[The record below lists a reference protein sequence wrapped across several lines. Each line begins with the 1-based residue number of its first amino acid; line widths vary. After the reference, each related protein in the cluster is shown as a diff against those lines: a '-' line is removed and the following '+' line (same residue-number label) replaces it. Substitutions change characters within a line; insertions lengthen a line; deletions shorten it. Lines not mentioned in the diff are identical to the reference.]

1 MPTFKPKNIKKI
13 ILSKKNITTL
23 DGKHKEIID
32 GFTIDKKEQLPILQN
47 EKREL
52 CVKLKNTNLTVDERL
67 DLCDRLAE
75 IKQKIGSIK
84 KKEKEYLLNN
94 SSYVFD
100 YFENKKKIAD
110 CANKTTLL
118 DKFFKINKEDNEL
131 ADELTK
137 ERKNIQTYMTNVDES
152 FLDINNFIIQTDVC
166 NFCNKGEMIAVDYE
180 GIMICNFCSN
190 SVKYLV
196 ENEKP
201 SYKEPPKEVCFYAY
215 KRINHFRE
223 ILAQFQAKETTQI
236 PDEVIE
242 NIIQQIKKERIDL
255 SHMTNKRTKEI
266 LKKLGYNKYYEH
278 IPFIKDKLGIKPP
291 IMSSE
296 LENMLCN
303 LFMDIQGPY
312 AKFCPDDRVNFLN
325 YYYTVY
331 KLCELLNQHHFLPYF
346 PMLKDREK
354 RIEQDEIWKKICDDL
369 GWEFIATI

>member
-1 MPTFKPKNIKKI
+1 MPTFKPKNLKKI
-13 ILSKKNITTL
+13 IVSKKNITTL
-23 DGKHKEIID
+23 DSKHKEIIENINTMKEKELPRLINEKLELKKVLKK
-32 GFTIDKKEQLPILQN
+32 GNNTIDEELEMKDRIELLKQEIQLI
-47 EKREL
+47 KR
-52 CVKLKNTNLTVDERL
+52 
-67 DLCDRLAE
+67 
-75 IKQKIGSIK
+75 
-84 KKEKEYLLNN
+84 KEKEYYLNN

-100 YFENKKKIAD
+100 YFENKKKIAE
-110 CANKTTLL
+110 CENKTTLL
-118 DKFFKINKEDNEL
+118 DNFFKIKSEDTTL
-131 ADELTK
+131 SDELCNEK
-137 ERKNIQTYMTNVDES
+137 KNIQTYMRNVDER
-152 FLDINNFIIQTDVC
+152 FLDINNFITETDIC
-166 NFCNKGEMIAVDYE
+166 KFCNKGEMIAVDYE
-180 GIMICNFCSN
+180 GIMICNSCST
-190 SVKYLV
+190 SIKYLV

-242 NIIQQIKKERIDL
+242 NIIQQIKKERIDMYQL
-255 SHMTNKRTKEI
+255 TNKRTKDI

-291 IMSSE
+291 IMSSD
-296 LENMLCN
+296 LETTLCN

-354 RIEQDEIWKKICDDL
+354 RIEQDEIWKNICEEL
-369 GWEFIATI
+369 GWEYIATI